1 MAYTDIDKPSDYFNT
16 IIWTGASDTANRAF
30 TGVGFQPDLVWSKI
44 RDDTY
49 HHNWFDS
56 VRGAGSDKEINSD
69 TSGAEGSGDTDG
81 YGFISSFDTDGFS
94 TTQGTAS
101 GGRNLEYNQNN
112 NTFVAWN
119 WKAGT
124 SFSNDASS
132 TSVGSV
138 DSTGSVSTDAGF
150 SIINVV
156 KANTTAHTVA
166 HGLGAVPQ
174 MIIGKSR
181 TGSSYRWIVYHQ
193 AIGNTHA
200 LYLNEDFA
208 KTDSVTFWNDTT
220 PTSSV
225 FSLGTD
231 NSWNGTSIFY
241 CFAEKKGY
249 SKFGSYTG
257 NGNADGPFIYTGFK
271 PAFII
276 QKRSDSAHDWQLHDN
291 KRGQYFPGNVV
302 NNRIEPNAN
311 NAEGT
316 GDDIGYDFLSNGFK
330 TRTSNANYNASGSV
344 YIYMAFAENPFVTS
358 TGVPATAK

>member
-156 KANTTAHTVA
+156 KNNTTAHTVA

-181 TGSSYRWIVYHQ
+181 TGNAYRWIVYHQ

-200 LYLNEDFA
+200 QYLNENFA
-208 KTDSVTFWNDTT
+208 NTDSVTFWNDTS

-231 NSWNGTSIFY
+231 NSWNGTNIFY

-249 SKFGSYTG
+249 SKFGSYVG
-257 NGNADGPFIYTGFK
+257 NGNADGTFVYTGFK

-276 QKRSDSAHDWQLHDN
+276 IKATSGEENWRMYDN
-291 KRGQYFPGNVV
+291 KRNGFNVDNEQLFPNL
-302 NNRIEPNAN
+302 ND
-311 NAEGT
+311 AEAS
-316 GDDIGYDFLSNGFK
+316 DVDLDILSNGFK
-330 TRTSNANYNASGSV
+330 CRRNSGGFNNSGTT
-344 YIYMAFAENPFVTS
+344 YIYMAFAENPFTTS
-358 TGVPATAK
+358 TGVPATAR

>member
-1 MAYTDIDKPSDYFNT
+1 MAYTTIDKSSDYFET
-16 IIWTGASDTANRAF
+16 VLYTGNGGTNSISSLD
-30 TGVGFQPDLVWSKI
+30 FQPDWLWIKCRSDANGSNI
-44 RDDTY
+44 
-49 HHNWFDS
+49 FD
-56 VRGAGSDKEINSD
+56 VLRGTNSLHSD
-69 TSGAEGSGDTDG
+69 TNGPDADRASDGFTSLDNDGFTLSGDGSGGSINVNSRT
-81 YGFISSFDTDGFS
+81 Y
-94 TTQGTAS
+94 A
-101 GGRNLEYNQNN
+101 
-112 NTFVAWN
+112 AWS

-132 TSVGSV
+132 TSVGSI

-156 KANTTAHTVA
+156 KNNTTAHTVA

-181 TGSSYRWIVYHQ
+181 TGNAYRWIVYHQ

-200 LYLNEDFA
+200 QYLNENFA
-208 KTDSVTFWNDTT
+208 NTDSVTFWNDTS

-231 NSWNGTSIFY
+231 NSWNGTNIFY

-249 SKFGSYTG
+249 SKFGSYVG
-257 NGNADGPFIYTGFK
+257 NGNADGTFVYTGFK

-276 QKRSDSAHDWQLHDN
+276 IKATSGEENWRMYDN
-291 KRGQYFPGNVV
+291 KRNGFNVDNEQLFPNLS
-302 NNRIEPNAN
+302 
-311 NAEGT
+311 NAEAS
-316 GDDIGYDFLSNGFK
+316 DADLDILSNGFK
-330 TRTSNANYNASGSV
+330 CQRNSGGFNGSGTT

-358 TGVPATAK
+358 TGVPATAR

>member
-181 TGSSYRWIVYHQ
+181 TGGSYRWIVYHQ

-200 LYLNEDFA
+200 LYLNETSA
-208 KTDSVTFWNDTT
+208 QTDSVTFWNDTT

-231 NSWNGTSIFY
+231 NSWNGTNIFY
-241 CFAEKKGY
+241 CFAEKQGY

-257 NGNADGPFIYTGFK
+257 NGSADGTFVYTGFK
-271 PAFII
+271 PAFFIC
-276 QKRSDSAHDWQLHDN
+276 KRYNDAGYDWLMYDN
-291 KRGQYFPGNVV
+291 KRQVSFNVV
-302 NNRIEPNAN
+302 DDFLKPNLADAETTGNAN
-311 NAEGT
+311 QSL
-316 GDDIGYDFLSNGFK
+316 DFLSNGVK
-330 TRTSNANYNASGSV
+330 HRGNGASSNASAS
-344 YIYMAFAENPFVTS
+344 YIYLAFAENPFTSS
-358 TGVPATAK
+358 TGTPVTAR

>member
-1 MAYTDIDKPSDYFNT
+1 MAYTTIDKSSDYFET
-16 IIWTGASDTANRAF
+16 VLYTGNGGTNSISSLD
-30 TGVGFQPDLVWSKI
+30 FQPDWLWIKCRSDANGSNI
-44 RDDTY
+44 
-49 HHNWFDS
+49 FD
-56 VRGAGSDKEINSD
+56 VLRGTNSLHSD
-69 TSGAEGSGDTDG
+69 TNGPDADRASDGFTSLDNDGFTLSGDGSGGSINVNSRT
-81 YGFISSFDTDGFS
+81 Y
-94 TTQGTAS
+94 A
-101 GGRNLEYNQNN
+101 
-112 NTFVAWN
+112 AWS

-132 TSVGSV
+132 TSVGSI

-156 KANTTAHTVA
+156 KNNTTAHTVA

-181 TGSSYRWIVYHQ
+181 TGNAYRWIVYHQ

-200 LYLNEDFA
+200 QYLNENFA
-208 KTDSVTFWNDTT
+208 NTDSVTFWNDTS

-231 NSWNGTSIFY
+231 NSWNGTNIFY

-249 SKFGSYTG
+249 SKFGSYVG
-257 NGNADGPFIYTGFK
+257 NGNADGTFVYTGFK

-276 QKRSDSAHDWQLHDN
+276 IKATSGEENWRMYDN
-291 KRGQYFPGNVV
+291 KRNGFNVDNEQLFPNLS
-302 NNRIEPNAN
+302 
-311 NAEGT
+311 NAEAS
-316 GDDIGYDFLSNGFK
+316 DVDLDILSNGFK
-330 TRTSNANYNASGSV
+330 CQRNSGGFNGSGTT

-358 TGVPATAK
+358 TGVPATAR